1 MNQRATARRGARPLA
16 LLAYALLA
24 LCTAACAP
32 FFPVLPERQSWA
44 DEALQKAGRMESIE
58 AVGRDIEPT
67 LIQVRNELIN
77 ESNFSQRQSWDFI
90 SSQPVRDTQLYT
102 LTSPT
107 ILFVENDA
115 HKVQA
120 VVESHLAPLGFTIRA
135 REQKT
140 VEDGNETRI
149 VAENPTYG
157 VTVNVYVRESMRA
170 SFGYETEPLKSD
182 GSTQD
187 PMQVADIP
195 DRRPDWMVITR
206 PK

>member
-1 MNQRATARRGARPLA
+1 MPRLGKILTFVACT
-16 LLAYALLA
+16 LLA
-24 LCTAACAP
+24 LYTTSCAP
-32 FFPVLPERQSWA
+32 FLPVLPERQSWA
-44 DEALQKAGRMESIE
+44 DEALQKAARMKSIE

-120 VVESHLAPLGFTIRA
+120 IVEAHLAPIGFTIRA
-135 REQKT
+135 KDKKT

-157 VTVNVYVRESMRA
+157 VTVNVYVRESTRA
-170 SFGYETEPLKSD
+170 SFAYETQPLKSD

-187 PMQVADIP
+187 PMQVTDIP
-195 DRRPDWMVITR
+195 DRRPDWMVLTP

>member
-1 MNQRATARRGARPLA
+1 MTQQATARRGARPLA
-16 LLAYALLA
+16 LLACTLLA
-24 LCTAACAP
+24 LCTASCAP

-44 DEALQKAGRMESIE
+44 DEALQKAARMKSIE

-120 VVESHLAPLGFTIRA
+120 IVESHLAPIGFTIRA
-135 REQKT
+135 KDKKT

-157 VTVNVYVRESMRA
+157 VTVNVYVRESTRA
-170 SFGYETEPLKSD
+170 SFAYETQPLKSD

-195 DRRPDWMVITR
+195 DRRPDWMVLTP

>member
-1 MNQRATARRGARPLA
+1 MMRQAAARRGARPLA
-16 LLAYALLA
+16 LLACTLLA
-24 LCTAACAP
+24 LYTTSCAP

-44 DEALQKAGRMESIE
+44 DEALQKAARLKSIE

-120 VVESHLAPLGFTIRA
+120 VVESHLAPIGFTIRA
-135 REQKT
+135 KDKKT

-157 VTVNVYVRESMRA
+157 VTVNVYVRESTRA
-170 SFGYETEPLKSD
+170 SFAYETQPLKSD
-182 GSTQD
+182 GSTGD

-195 DRRPDWMVITR
+195 DRRPDWMVLTP

>member
-1 MNQRATARRGARPLA
+1 MAARM
-16 LLAYALLA
+16 
-24 LCTAACAP
+24 
-32 FFPVLPERQSWA
+32 
-44 DEALQKAGRMESIE
+44 KSIE

-120 VVESHLAPLGFTIRA
+120 IVEAHLAPIGFTIRA
-135 REQKT
+135 KDKKT

-187 PMQVADIP
+187 PMQVADIA
-195 DRRPDWMVITR
+195 DRRPDWMVLTP

>member
-1 MNQRATARRGARPLA
+1 MMQQAAARQGARPLA
-16 LLAYALLA
+16 LLACALLA
-24 LCTAACAP
+24 LCTTSCAP

-44 DEALQKAGRMESIE
+44 DEALQKAARMKSIE

-120 VVESHLAPLGFTIRA
+120 VVESHLAPIGFTIRA
-135 REQKT
+135 RDKKT

-157 VTVNVYVRESMRA
+157 VTVNVYVRESTRA
-170 SFGYETEPLKSD
+170 SFDYETQPLKSD

-195 DRRPDWMVITR
+195 DRRPDWMVLTP

>member
-1 MNQRATARRGARPLA
+1 MTQQATVRRGARPLA
-16 LLAYALLA
+16 LLACALLA
-24 LCTAACAP
+24 LCTTSCAP
-32 FFPVLPERQSWA
+32 FFPVTAGRQSWA
-44 DEALQKAGRMESIE
+44 DEALQKAARMKSIE

-120 VVESHLAPLGFTIRA
+120 VVESHLAPIGFTIRA
-135 REQKT
+135 KDKKT

-157 VTVNVYVRESMRA
+157 VTVNVYVRESTRA
-170 SFGYETEPLKSD
+170 SFAYETQPLKSD

-195 DRRPDWMVITR
+195 DRRPDWMVLTP

>member
-1 MNQRATARRGARPLA
+1 MTQQATVRRGARPLA
-16 LLAYALLA
+16 LLACALLA
-24 LCTAACAP
+24 LCTASCAP

-44 DEALQKAGRMESIE
+44 DEALQKAARMKSIE

-120 VVESHLAPLGFTIRA
+120 VVESHLAPIGFTIRA
-135 REQKT
+135 RDKKT

-157 VTVNVYVRESMRA
+157 VTVNVYVRESTRA
-170 SFGYETEPLKSD
+170 SFAYETQPLKSD

-195 DRRPDWMVITR
+195 DRRPDWMVLTP

>member
-1 MNQRATARRGARPLA
+1 M
-16 LLAYALLA
+16 
-24 LCTAACAP
+24 
-32 FFPVLPERQSWA
+32 
-44 DEALQKAGRMESIE
+44 KSIE

-67 LIQVRNELIN
+67 LIQVRNELIS

-120 VVESHLAPLGFTIRA
+120 VIESHLAPIGFTIRA
-135 REQKT
+135 RDKKT

-157 VTVNVYVRESMRA
+157 VTVNVYVRESTRA
-170 SFGYETEPLKSD
+170 SFAYETQPLKSD
-182 GSTQD
+182 GSTGD

-195 DRRPDWMVITR
+195 DRRPDWMVLTP

>member
-1 MNQRATARRGARPLA
+1 MMRQAVARRGARPLA
-16 LLAYALLA
+16 LLACALLA
-24 LCTAACAP
+24 LCTASCAP
-32 FFPVLPERQSWA
+32 FFPVTAGRQSWA
-44 DEALQKAGRMESIE
+44 DEALQKAARMKSIE

-120 VVESHLAPLGFTIRA
+120 IVEAHLAPIGFTIRA
-135 REQKT
+135 TEKKT

-157 VTVNVYVRESMRA
+157 VTVNVYVRESTRA
-170 SFGYETEPLKSD
+170 SFAYETQPLKSD

-195 DRRPDWMVITR
+195 DRRPDWMVLTP

>member
-1 MNQRATARRGARPLA
+1 MPRLGKILTFVACT
-16 LLAYALLA
+16 LLA
-24 LCTAACAP
+24 LCTTSCAP
-32 FFPVLPERQSWA
+32 FFPVTAGRQSWA
-44 DEALQKAGRMESIE
+44 DEALQKAARMKSIE

-120 VVESHLAPLGFTIRA
+120 IVEAHLAPIGFTIRA
-135 REQKT
+135 KDKKT

-157 VTVNVYVRESMRA
+157 VTVNVYVRESTRA
-170 SFGYETEPLKSD
+170 SFAYETQPLKSD

-195 DRRPDWMVITR
+195 DRRPDWMVLTP